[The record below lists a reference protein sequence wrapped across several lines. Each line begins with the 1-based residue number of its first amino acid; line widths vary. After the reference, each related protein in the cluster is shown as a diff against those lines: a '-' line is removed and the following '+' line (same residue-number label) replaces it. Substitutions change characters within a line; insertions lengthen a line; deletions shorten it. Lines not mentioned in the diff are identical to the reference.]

1 MAIASTTPREAG
13 TLPPASRAVRWRPS
27 LSHILIALA
36 AILAFALNFVA
47 LQDKS
52 STTLVA
58 VADTPIAAG
67 TVFSQDDIRLVPVST
82 EFAGLDSLLT
92 ETEALAAE
100 GWIVDRPIDGG
111 AIIESS
117 AVVEPGAPSG
127 LRSMSIPVSPE
138 HAAGGAIRS
147 GDRVD
152 IISVSDGQASYVV
165 SDVGVIGIAD
175 EGGDAFG
182 VAGDYFIV
190 VGVDAEQALALAE
203 AMASGSV
210 ELLRSTGAPVV
221 GSDIGS

>member
-1 MAIASTTPREAG
+1 MASSTPREAG
-13 TLPPASRAVRWRPS
+13 SFPPASRATRWRPS
-27 LSHILIALA
+27 LSHILIGLA
-36 AILAFALNFVA
+36 AMLAFVLNLLA

-52 STTLVA
+52 STTLVV
-58 VADTPIAAG
+58 VADGPISAG
-67 TVFSQDDIRLVPVST
+67 AVFTQQDFTLVPVPT

-100 GWIVDRPIDGG
+100 GWIVDRPIGAG
-111 AIIESS
+111 AIVEAS

-127 LRSMSIPVSPE
+127 LRSMSISIDPE

-152 IISVSDGQASYVV
+152 IISVSDGQASFVV
-165 SDVGVIGIAD
+165 SDVGVIGVAD
-175 EGGDAFG
+175 TDGDAFG
-182 VAGDYFIV
+182 VAGNYFV
-190 VGVDAEQALALAE
+190 LVGVDADQALALAE

-210 ELLRSTGAPVV
+210 EMLKSTGARSV